1 MKDILNIMRFD
12 FLTAKT
18 TALPIFGVIA
28 VMCNALGLLFS
39 PMMFVY
45 VLMAASFL
53 IVQLQTYAEKYG
65 FHKLYGI
72 LPIERKTIT
81 RGRFQYI
88 FWTFFAVEI
97 FELIM
102 TKLALVLKLYRI
114 LPNQENETMQF
125 VAETFNAE
133 STLNYSLIVG
143 IFVVMCVFFS
153 YMQMMGQIFG
163 QENEMKIVMITL
175 AVITVGALAFF
186 GLDSYDI
193 IPHINVFPDF
203 AAMSLAKRTLWYIGL
218 NAGAF
223 VCNVL
228 FGEITAGKVSVRE
241 L

>member
-18 TALPIFGVIA
+18 TALPIFVVIA

-72 LPIERKTIT
+72 LPINRKSIT

-114 LPNQENETMQF
+114 LSRPAPSSPRVQDRCET
-125 VAETFNAE
+125 VSSLARR
-133 STLNYSLIVG
+133 YSLTRREEEVLTQLMSGKDLDDIG
-143 IFVVMCVFFS
+143 KELF
-153 YMQMMGQIFG
+153 
-163 QENEMKIVMITL
+163 
-175 AVITVGALAFF
+175 ITVATLRKHISSIYHKADVHSRQQLMALV
-186 GLDSYDI
+186 S
-193 IPHINVFPDF
+193 PPTPPD
-203 AAMSLAKRTLWYIGL
+203 R
-218 NAGAF
+218 
-223 VCNVL
+223 
-228 FGEITAGKVSVRE
+228 
-241 L
+241 